1 MFGMILSIFI
11 AFFLTYVT
19 FFIFFDK
26 RINDYTRIGI
36 SLCLLG
42 FTIFYIIKWMPYFW
56 R

>member
-1 MFGMILSIFI
+1 MYGMILSIFI
-11 AFFLTYVT
+11 AFFLVYIT

-26 RINDYTRIGI
+26 RINEYVRIGI

-42 FTIFYIIKWMPYFW
+42 FTIFYIVKWIPTFW